1 MTLGD
6 IRVLLALNHL
16 LAAHP
21 ALYTIALRVTD
32 QWADLAFLATVAWLW
47 FWRERSSAADPAG
60 AASEPMTRADSR
72 ARLILLGAGAA
83 SAYVLARLL
92 ALHFDRARPFA
103 TCLPLHSVPG
113 GFEGLREFGTFP
125 SDHAALLGAL
135 PVGFA
140 EWGGALAS
148 IWGVLAAIL
157 LVVRIAVGF
166 HYPSDMMAG
175 ALLGMAA
182 AAAAMAV
189 CNMQGWPYRMAN
201 RLVVGFSRPPY
212 AYVLYAALVLVGIE
226 FAMHFTHVLGL
237 ILILK
242 KLISG

>member
-21 ALYTIALRVTD
+21 TLYTIALRVTD

-47 FWRERSSAADPAG
+47 FWRERAPAG
-60 AASEPMTRADSR
+60 DAHQPITRADSR
-72 ARLILLGAGAA
+72 ARLVLLGTGAM
-83 SAYVLARLL
+83 SAYVIARLL

-103 TCLPLHSVPG
+103 TYLPVHGVPG
-113 GFEGLREFGTFP
+113 AFEGLREFGTFP

-140 EWGGALAS
+140 EWGGLLASVWGALAA
-148 IWGVLAAIL
+148 LL

-166 HYPSDMMAG
+166 HYPSDMVAG

-182 AAAAMAV
+182 AAAAMALY
-189 CNMQGWPYRMAN
+189 NRKGWPYRMAN
-201 RLVVGFSRPPY
+201 ALVVGFSRPPY

-242 KLISG
+242 QLISR